1 MPSELRKLAA
11 EAARKLADEANDG
24 DVEAL
29 QDLQD
34 YTAQAIFEDL
44 QGSTRKEIKKLE
56 ADLKAAGYLED

>member
-1 MPSELRKLAA
+1 MARDLRNLAA

-44 QGSTRKEIKKLE
+44 QGATRKEVKELE
-56 ADLKAAGYLED
+56 DGLRAAGYLKD